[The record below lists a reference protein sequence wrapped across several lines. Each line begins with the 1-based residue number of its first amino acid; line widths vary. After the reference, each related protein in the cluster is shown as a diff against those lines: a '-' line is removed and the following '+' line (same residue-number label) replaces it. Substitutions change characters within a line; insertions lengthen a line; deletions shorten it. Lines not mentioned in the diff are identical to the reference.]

1 MAGKP
6 AGGPMSLGPV
16 MVDIAGTALTAAD
29 RELLSHPLVG
39 SVILFTRNYTDPQQL
54 QALVADIQSVR
65 SPALLVS
72 VDHEGGRVQR
82 FRPGFSALPPLRRI
96 GQAFDTDAATGLEM
110 ARALGWLMA
119 CEVLAC
125 GLDFS
130 FAPCVDL
137 DYGVSSIIGDRS
149 FHARAAIV
157 SQLAIAY
164 MHGMRDAG
172 MAATAKHYPGH
183 GAVVADSHHALPV
196 DRRRLVDIDED
207 LLPYRRLIANGLP
220 AVMVAHV
227 LYPAVD
233 DVPASFSR
241 RWIGGL
247 LRQEL
252 GFAGL
257 VFADDLTMAGAAAAG
272 DLVQRAQRAL
282 AAGCDVLPVCNDRP
296 GVERLLDQLKATA
309 DPVSQL
315 RLVRMRGR
323 KQLRFENLTASAAW
337 QSAREWLA
345 RSAASP
351 PELSFNPGSS
361 DAGGA

>member
-1 MAGKP
+1 
-6 AGGPMSLGPV
+6 MSLGPV

-29 RELLSHPLVG
+29 RELLAHPLVG
-39 SVILFTRNYTDPQQL
+39 SVILFTRNYVEPAQL

-65 SPALLVS
+65 TPALLVA

-96 GQAFDTDAATGLEM
+96 GQAFDAEPSKGLEM

-119 CEVLAC
+119 AEVLAC

-137 DYGVSSIIGDRS
+137 DYGVSSIIGDRA
-149 FHARAAIV
+149 FHARAPIV
-157 SQLAIAY
+157 AQLAIAY

-196 DRRRLVDIDED
+196 DRRQLVDMDED

-241 RWIGGL
+241 RWIGGV

-252 GFAGL
+252 GFGGL
-257 VFADDLTMAGAAAAG
+257 VFADDLTMAGAKAAG
-272 DLVQRAQRAL
+272 DLVQRAARAL

-296 GVERLLDQLKATA
+296 GAERLLDSLGVSI
-309 DPVSQL
+309 DPASQL

-323 KQLRFENLTASAAW
+323 KALRFENLTASAVW
-337 QSAREWLA
+337 QSARQWLE

-351 PELSFNPGSS
+351 PELRFNPGGP
-361 DAGGA
+361 DAGGT

>member
-1 MAGKP
+1 
-6 AGGPMSLGPV
+6 MSLGPL
-16 MVDIAGTALTAAD
+16 MVGIAGTELTAAD
-29 RELLSHPLVG
+29 REILAHPLVG
-39 SVILFTRNYTDPQQL
+39 SVILFTRNYADPQQL
-54 QALVADIQSVR
+54 QALVADIHSVR
-65 SPALLVS
+65 TPALLVA

-82 FRPGFSALPPLRRI
+82 FRAGFSALPPLRRI
-96 GQAFDTDAATGLEM
+96 GQTFDADSAQGLAM
-110 ARALGWLMA
+110 ARSLGWLMA
-119 CEVLAC
+119 AEVLAC

-137 DYGVSSIIGDRS
+137 DYGVSSVIGDRS
-149 FHARAAIV
+149 FHARSAAV

-196 DRRRLVDIDED
+196 DRRELVDMDED

-227 LYPAVD
+227 LYPAID
-233 DVPASFSR
+233 DLPASFSHA
-241 RWIGGL
+241 WIAGV

-252 GFAGL
+252 GFGGL

-272 DLVQRAQRAL
+272 SLIQRAQRAL

-296 GVERLLDQLKATA
+296 GVEQLLDGLGVAV
-309 DPVSQL
+309 DPASQL

-351 PELSFNPGSS
+351 PELSFKPGGT

>member
-1 MAGKP
+1 
-6 AGGPMSLGPV
+6 MSLGPI
-16 MVDIAGTALTAAD
+16 MIDIAGTALTIAD
-29 RELLSHPLVG
+29 REVLAHPLVG
-39 SVILFTRNYTDPQQL
+39 SVILFTRNYAEPAQL
-54 QALVADIQSVR
+54 AALVADIQAVR
-65 SPALLVS
+65 APALLVA

-96 GQAFDTDAATGLEM
+96 GQAFDADASEGLAM

-119 CEVLAC
+119 SELLAC

-137 DYGVSSIIGDRS
+137 DYGLSEIIGDRA
-149 FHARAAIV
+149 FHARAQTVA
-157 SQLAIAY
+157 QLAIAY

-172 MAATAKHYPGH
+172 MAATAKHFPGH
-183 GAVVADSHHALPV
+183 GAVVADSHLALPV
-196 DRRRLVDIDED
+196 DRRELVDMDED
-207 LLPYRRLIANGLP
+207 LLPYRRLIGNALP

-241 RWIGGL
+241 RWIEGV

-252 GFAGL
+252 GFKGL

-272 DLVQRAQRAL
+272 DLIQRAQRAL

-296 GVERLLDQLKATA
+296 GVERLLDKLNLPI
-309 DPVSQL
+309 DPASQL

-323 KQLRFENLTASAAW
+323 KQLRFENLTASASW
-337 QSAREWLA
+337 QSAREWLL
-345 RSAASP
+345 RSAAAP
-351 PELSFNPGSS
+351 PELSFNSGGTGP
-361 DAGGA
+361 GGAREQ

>member
-1 MAGKP
+1 M
-6 AGGPMSLGPV
+6 LDV
-16 MVDIAGTALTAAD
+16 AGTTLTAAD
-29 RELLSHPLVG
+29 REVLAHPLVG
-39 SVILFTRNYTDPQQL
+39 SVILFTRNYTDPAQL
-54 QALVADIQSVR
+54 SALVADIQSVR
-65 SPALLVS
+65 SPSLLVA

-96 GQAFDTDAATGLEM
+96 GQAFDADAATGLAM

-119 CEVLAC
+119 TEVLAC

-137 DYGVSSIIGDRS
+137 DYGLSEIIGDRS
-149 FHARAAIV
+149 FHSRAQSVA
-157 SQLAIAY
+157 QLAIAY

-196 DRRRLVDIDED
+196 DRRELIDMDED
-207 LLPYRRLIANGLP
+207 LLPYRRLIANALP

-241 RWIGGL
+241 RWVGGV

-272 DLVQRAQRAL
+272 DLMQRAHRAL

-296 GVERLLDQLKATA
+296 GVERLLDGLGVSV
-309 DPVSQL
+309 DPASQL

-323 KQLRFENLTASAAW
+323 KQLRFENLSASASW

-351 PELSFNPGSS
+351 PELSFNSGGS
-361 DAGGA
+361 DAGGT